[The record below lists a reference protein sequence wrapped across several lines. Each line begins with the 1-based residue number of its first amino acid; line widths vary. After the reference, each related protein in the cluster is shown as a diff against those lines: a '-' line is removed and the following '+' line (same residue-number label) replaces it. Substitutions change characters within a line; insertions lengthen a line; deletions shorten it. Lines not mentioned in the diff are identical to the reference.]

1 MHTLELITPT
11 KQSSEP
17 VALEAGIE
25 LFIAYAE
32 INGLKCDTEQQIREW
47 VARDGIYS
55 VSNEH
60 TSITLK
66 S

>member
-11 KQSSEP
+11 IATSEP

-32 INGLKCDTEQQIREW
+32 INGLKCDSEKQIREW
-47 VARDGIYS
+47 ITRDGIYS
-55 VSNEH
+55 VSNET